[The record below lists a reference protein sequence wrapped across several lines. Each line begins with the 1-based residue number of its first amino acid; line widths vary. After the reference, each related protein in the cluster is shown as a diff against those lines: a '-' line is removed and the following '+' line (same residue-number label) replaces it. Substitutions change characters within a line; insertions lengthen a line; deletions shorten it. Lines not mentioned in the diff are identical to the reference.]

1 MRLSTQSRFAVS
13 AMVDVGLHQNQG
25 PVALSAVSERQQIS
39 LSYLEQFFSKLRQ
52 HGLVESTRGP
62 GGGYT
67 LARPAKDIHVADIL
81 RAIQTESKRK
91 RGEPTAHQVRTEDLW
106 TQLHHQIES
115 HLETISLQSLMD
127 RQPSSAIAPA
137 SAAKTSPRLHRG
149 IYKRPTTEVRTTAP
163 NSVFALGAKLAG
175 V

>member
-13 AMVDVGLHQNQG
+13 AMVDVGLHQSQG
-25 PVALSAVSERQQIS
+25 PVSLSAVSERQQIS

-67 LARPAKDIHVADIL
+67 LARPAAQIHVAEIL
-81 RAIQTESKRK
+81 RAIHTESKRK
-91 RGEPTAHQVRTEDLW
+91 RGEPTANQVRTDDLW
-106 TQLHHQIES
+106 AQLQNQIES
-115 HLETISLQSLMD
+115 HLETINLQSLMD
-127 RQPSSAIAPA
+127 SQPSSAIAPM
-137 SAAKTSPRLHRG
+137 AAKAASPRLHRG
-149 IYKRPTTEVRTTAP
+149 IYKRPTTVVQTTAP

>member
-1 MRLSTQSRFAVS
+1 MRLSTQSRFAVT
-13 AMVDVGLHQNQG
+13 ALVDVGLHQAHG

-39 LSYLEQFFSKLRQ
+39 ISYLEQFFSRLRQ

-67 LARPAKDIHVADIL
+67 LARSASDIHVAEIL
-81 RAIQTESKRK
+81 RAIHTEPKRK
-91 RGEPTAHQVRTEDLW
+91 RGEPTAQQVSTDDLW
-106 TQLHHQIES
+106 AQLNDKIES
-115 HLETISLQSLMD
+115 HLETISLQSLMNS
-127 RQPSSAIAPA
+127 QPSTAIAPA
-137 SAAKTSPRLHRG
+137 AKSQPKLHRG
-149 IYKRPTTEVRTTAP
+149 VYAQRPVVPVHTTAP